1 MASGYQ
7 QDSNQLTPGFYRVVL
22 TMTNTSYYPNA
33 NATTTYNGSV
43 NPYDWNAPAYT
54 NAKSMSA
61 TQATYMAQG
70 NVRWNNILN
79 ALDGIADCRIENV
92 VVGGNTSGA
101 DATTQPTSVA
111 FTAVFD
117 RDTFI
122 TGEWNK
128 YLASL
133 SGATAN
139 GTYTNSDG
147 STGTAYNGVGGSA
160 VSSTAVALQ
169 DIITNAINQTASR
182 SYRVYN
188 PATASDSQVKVS
200 VAGTGATAANIFG
213 TIAVTQVSGTTLS
226 GTPV

>member
-22 TMTNTSYYPNA
+22 TMTNTSYYPSA
-33 NATTTYNGSV
+33 SATTTQNGSV

-54 NAKSMSA
+54 NAKVMST
-61 TQATYMAQG
+61 TQATSLAQG
-70 NVRWNNILN
+70 NIRWNNILN
-79 ALDGIADCRIENV
+79 ALDGVSDCRIENV
-92 VVGGNTSGA
+92 VVGGNTSGT
-101 DATTQPTSVA
+101 DATTQPTSLA

-117 RDTFI
+117 RDSVI
-122 TGEWNK
+122 VGNWNK
-128 YLASL
+128 YLASI

-139 GTYTNSDG
+139 GTYTNADG

-160 VSSTAVALQ
+160 VSSTAVAVQ

-182 SYRVYN
+182 SYRVYSL
-188 PATASDSQVKVS
+188 AAGGDSQAKVT
-200 VAGTGATAANIFG
+200 VTGTGATAANIFS

>member
-1 MASGYQ
+1 MASGFQ
-7 QDSNQLTPGFYRVVL
+7 LDNNQLTPSFYRVVL
-22 TMTNTSYYPNA
+22 TMTNTSYYPSA
-33 NATTTYNGSV
+33 SGTTTQNGSV
-43 NPYDWNAPAYT
+43 NPYDWNASAYT
-54 NAKSMSA
+54 NASSMTLA
-61 TQATYMAQG
+61 QATALAQG

-92 VVGGNTSGA
+92 VVGGNTSGT

-117 RDTFI
+117 RNTFI

-139 GTYTNSDG
+139 GTYTNADG

-160 VSSTAVALQ
+160 ITTTALAIQ

-188 PATASDSQVKVS
+188 STLPGDSQVTVS
-200 VAGTGATAANIFG
+200 VTGTGATAANIFS